1 MFQLSV
7 ENEYNQRIYL
17 SSMPEYTIVSI
28 DGLSPMDATIYEM
41 RNTGLDGSI
50 FNSSAAEPRV
60 ITMVVA
66 INMPAE
72 ENRLNLYNYFKI
84 KKKHRIFFSNDSR
97 DVYIDGYLQSMP
109 IGFFDEKQ
117 MATMV
122 FRCPDPYF
130 KEYAEI
136 GLDIGNVISLF
147 EFPFDIRKPIP
158 FSEINIYGNKTIFN
172 HGDVETGMIIRITGR
187 DIHIE
192 NPKIVNVSTG
202 EYIGIDGEIKKG
214 EELVI
219 CTIDNHKY
227 IKLIDG
233 RSGSVT
239 ETNMMSYLMAG
250 SSWIKIWP
258 GENVFHLLCDY
269 DGSQFMNGSI
279 VVNTLYEGV

>member
-1 MFQLSV
+1 MFSLKV
-7 ENEYNQRIYL
+7 KNEYDQEIEL

-28 DGLSPMDATIYEM
+28 DGLSPIDATINEVVAA
-41 RNTGLDGSI
+41 GLDGAVP
-50 FNSSAAEPRV
+50 NSAKAQPRV
-60 ITMVVA
+60 LTIVVA
-66 INMPAE
+66 INKPAE
-72 ENRLNLYNYFKI
+72 ENRLNLYRYFKV
-84 KKKHRIFFSNDSR
+84 KKRHRIFFSNNSR
-97 DVYIDGYLQSMP
+97 NVYIDGYLQSMP

-117 MATMV
+117 MATIVM
-122 FRCPDPYF
+122 RCPDPYF
-130 KEYAEI
+130 KDYDEI
-136 GLDIGNVISLF
+136 GLDVGNVISLF

-202 EYIGIDGEIKKG
+202 EYIGVDGEIKKG

>member
-28 DGLSPMDATIYEM
+28 DGLSPMDASIYEM

-84 KKKHRIFFSNDSR
+84 KKKHRIFYSNDSR

-136 GLDIGNVISLF
+136 GLDVGNVTKMF
-147 EFPFDIRKPIP
+147 EFPFDIRQPIP

-172 HGDVETGMIIRITGR
+172 HGDVETGMIIEIRTRDDITV
-187 DIHIE
+187 E
-192 NPKIVNVSTG
+192 NVKLANVSSG
-202 EYIGIDGEIKKG
+202 EFIQINGKLYPGEK
-214 EELVI
+214 LVI
-219 CTIDNHKY
+219 DTIDKEKSAKVISGHNEYNK
-227 IKLIDG
+227 IGSIE
-233 RSGSVT
+233 SGST
-239 ETNMMSYLMAG
+239 WL
-250 SSWIKIWP
+250 KIWP
-258 GENVFHLLCDY
+258 GENVFHLLCDTGY
-269 DGSQFMNGSI
+269 EQFLDGTVI
-279 VVNTLYEGV
+279 VNTLYEGV